1 MLGSMGYTDD
11 RTKVMLLTDPIYYF
25 GTFLLQKKETSYS
38 TFADISGHK
47 IGTVTGFT
55 LVPELKSIP
64 NVGEVKLYDTSDGVI
79 RDLVAGRLDMAV
91 LDPGLVQYALLQHPE
106 WNLHQVALTPEPDKY
121 PIMSTKY
128 YSIMAIYP
136 EEKELYEA
144 INAEIA
150 KSWASCDNVKSMAEY
165 GLGNKA
171 WFDPPNPGLPDRS
184 PEGLEGA
191 EIAGQLLPVSDR
203 DYARGRAAPGPLFPG
218 SRYESSRPH
227 HRLAQELRRHRSAER
242 RRSRSRARRMRLHR
256 RPQRLGQDHPAPLR
270 QLPGAA
276 DRRRGLGR
284 WQAHRP
290 EGSRRPGCAISATA
304 RWRPSAPRSASSS
317 SASTCSRI

>member
-1 MLGSMGYTDD
+1 MTEFKNWLRRGLLKLTAAASIATAMTFSGANAEPPKTIEPGKLTVGINGDMPMTSIKDGKLIGTDAALLAQIAERLGLEVKPVQMEWSALIQATKQGKVDIMLGSMGYTDD

-25 GTFLLQKKETSYS
+25 GTFLLQKKETNYS

-106 WNLHQVALTPEPDKY
+106 WNLHQVALKPEPDKY

-150 KSWASCDNVKSMAEY
+150 KSWANCENVKSMAQY
-165 GLGNKA
+165 GLGDKA
-171 WFDPPNPGLPDRS
+171 WFDPPNPDYRIDRPKDWKAPKSPDNCF
-184 PEGLEGA
+184 
-191 EIAGQLLPVSDR
+191 Q
-203 DYARGRAAPGPLFPG
+203 
-218 SRYESSRPH
+218 
-227 HRLAQELRRHRSAER
+227 
-242 RRSRSRARRMRLHR
+242 
-256 RPQRLGQDHPAPLR
+256 
-270 QLPGAA
+270 
-276 DRRRGLGR
+276 
-284 WQAHRP
+284 
-290 EGSRRPGCAISATA
+290 
-304 RWRPSAPRSASSS
+304 
-317 SASTCSRI
+317 